1 MNTEKVITIQ
11 NEAQAMF
18 RLLQQIQAPMNENN
32 IAILNACLSSLKL
45 VTQICEEATKEETE
59 DAGEADAE

>member
-1 MNTEKVITIQ
+1 MDVEKVITIQ

-45 VTQICEEATKEETE
+45 ITKICYEATKEETE
-59 DAGEADAE
+59 NAGEVDAE